1 MTNDCVFSSDRVY
14 RYSLLHTITTPE
26 QGHAKII
33 AWIGLNP
40 STADEQQLDPT
51 LRRIRAFTE
60 REGGTAFVMLNL
72 FAFRATDPNDMRRA
86 NRRDVNVVG
95 ASNDDV
101 IKTWAS
107 VAIKTIACWG
117 TGWEF
122 FPGRAADVRGM
133 LGARGATLLCLGR
146 TQEGHPCHPLY
157 LPKHRQL
164 VPL

>member
-1 MTNDCVFSSDRVY
+1 MINDCVFSSDRAY
-14 RYSLLHTITTPE
+14 RYSLLHTITTPA

-51 LRRIRAFTE
+51 LRRIRSFTE

-86 NRRDVNVVG
+86 HRRDVDVIGPN
-95 ASNDDV
+95 NDD
-101 IKTWAS
+101 IIRTWAS
-107 VAIKTIACWG
+107 VAIKVIACWG
-117 TGWEF
+117 AGWEF
-122 FPGRAADVRGM
+122 YPTRSAAVQGIVASRIG
-133 LGARGATLLCLGR
+133 TIFCLGR

-164 VPL
+164 EPL